1 MLLKEL
7 SIQRTIVCQLT
18 ETINQI
24 VERSG
29 TTYSP
34 LAERH
39 QEMTSTFIEVE
50 AIARDRRDELLDR
63 LKEVFILVFCTVASS
78 SAWEI
83 NRMTVC

>member
-7 SIQRTIVCQLT
+7 STQRGIVCQLT
-18 ETINQI
+18 ETVKSI

-29 TTYSP
+29 VTYSP

-39 QEMTSTFIEVE
+39 QEMTSMFIEVE

-63 LKEVFILVFCTVASS
+63 LKEVCMLRKYVSKEGTSKRSI
-78 SAWEI
+78 
-83 NRMTVC
+83 